1 MEKTRTTKFRFSLR
15 KKLILSFL
23 VVLLLPSMT
32 ISISSYQS
40 SQNNIENQMFDSAQK
55 NVDIVRQTVDQF
67 VSAQM
72 ENIDFLSNSIIT
84 TNIVE
89 NNDIQ
94 TRKLL
99 DTIQNSKADVEQTY
113 VGTEAGEF
121 MNSPTS
127 FKNPPDYDPRQ
138 RPWYQQAMSNR
149 GKIIITDPYVSQ
161 SSKQVVVTLA
171 KATADGKGVV
181 AVNLKL
187 GSLTN
192 MISQATIGKEG
203 YLFLV
208 DKNLHYISHPTDEAG
223 KEATGDFAEK
233 MKATN
238 SGKFNYDDNG
248 ERKKIAFTTS
258 ELTGWKVA
266 GSMYQ
271 NEVDDA
277 VQPIL
282 KTTLIVIV
290 ISIILGGLLIFFI
303 IRSIIRPITKL
314 VEATNQLSQGN
325 LSVRVD
331 LKSKDELGQ
340 LAQAFDQMRKSL
352 SEIIL
357 EVREKSSSLAAS
369 SEQLNASTEQNTSA
383 TEQISSSIQE
393 VAAGMESQSTQ
404 IEQSSRMAGEMSAS
418 IQYIAKSSQEV
429 SQTATNASSAVEV
442 GNKAIETTVGQME
455 YIKKTVNEISSSI
468 QVLNSHSQEISK
480 IVDVITN
487 IADQTNLLA
496 LNAAI
501 EAARAGEHGKGFA
514 VVADEV
520 RKLAEQSAQSTDQIR
535 QMIGSIQSETSNAVK
550 SMESGTTE
558 VDKGIEV
565 VSNAGAS
572 FVAITGYFTTITEQ
586 IEQVTSKVQDISTGT
601 KQFTNT
607 FEEVAKVA
615 DSTAGGAQNVSASTQ
630 EQLASMEEIRSS
642 ATSLSQI
649 AEELQDIVQ
658 QFKL

>member
-1 MEKTRTTKFRFSLR
+1 MKVTRLKGVRLGLR
-15 KKLILSFL
+15 KKLIIAFL
-23 VVLLLPSMT
+23 VILLVPS
-32 ISISSYQS
+32 ISIAIFSYQS
-40 SQNNIENQMFDSAQK
+40 SQNNLDQQMMETAQK
-55 NVDIVRQTVDQF
+55 NVGIINHSVEQFLRSHIDNVNYLANSVDA
-67 VSAQM
+67 S
-72 ENIDFLSNSIIT
+72 
-84 TNIVE
+84 NIVE
-89 NNDIQ
+89 DDDVQI
-94 TRKLL
+94 RRLL
-99 DTIQNSKADVEQTY
+99 DTIQSDKADVEQTFIA
-113 VGTEAGEF
+113 TEKGQF
-121 MNSPTS
+121 INSPSTV
-127 FKNPPDYDPRQ
+127 KNPPGYDPRV
-138 RPWYQQAMSNR
+138 RPWYQDAMANK
-149 GKIIITDPYVSQ
+149 GQILITDPRVSLAT
-161 SSKQVVVTLA
+161 KQVVITIA
-171 KATADGKGVV
+171 KATTDGKGVV
-181 AVNLKL
+181 AVDLKL
-187 GSLTN
+187 ESFINLVN
-192 MISQATIGKEG
+192 QIKIGKQG
-203 YLFLV
+203 YLYV
-208 DKNLHYISHPTDEAG
+208 IDKNNHYITHPTIEVGTKVEDDLSKKLQA
-223 KEATGDFAEK
+223 AQT
-233 MKATN
+233 
-238 SGKFNYDDNG
+238 GKFNYIAN
-248 ERKKIAFTTS
+248 EEPRKLAFSTS
-258 ELTGWKVA
+258 ELTGWKIV
-266 GSMYQ
+266 GSMNQ
-271 NEVDDA
+271 SEVADA
-277 VQPIL
+277 VKPIL
-282 KTTLIVIV
+282 KTTLIVIS
-290 ISIILGGLLIFFI
+290 ISIILGGLLILFI
-303 IRSIIRPITKL
+303 IRSMIRPITEL
-314 VEATNQLSQGN
+314 VGAANNLSQGD
-325 LSVRVD
+325 LSVRVN
-331 LKSKDELGQ
+331 LTSKDELGQ

-418 IQYIAKSSQEV
+418 IQYIAQSSQEV
-429 SQTATNASSAVEV
+429 SQTAANATSAVEV

-455 YIKKTVNEISSSI
+455 YIKKTVNELSSSI
-468 QVLNSHSQEISK
+468 QVLDSHSQEISK

-535 QMIGSIQSETSNAVK
+535 QMIGSIQSETSIAVK
-550 SMESGTTE
+550 SMESGTVE
-558 VDKGIEV
+558 VDRGIEV

-572 FVAITGYFTTITEQ
+572 FTAITGFFTTITEQ
-586 IEQVTSKVQDISTGT
+586 IDQVTSKIQDISSGT
-601 KQFTNT
+601 EQFAKT

>member
-1 MEKTRTTKFRFSLR
+1 MKKTRVSLSRFSLR

-32 ISISSYQS
+32 ISIASYQS
-40 SQNNIENQMFDSAQK
+40 SQNNTDNQMLDTAQQ

-67 VSAQM
+67 VTAQK
-72 ENIDFLSNSIIT
+72 ENIDFLSNSIVT

-89 NNDIQ
+89 DNDIQ

-113 VGTEAGEF
+113 VGTETGQF

-127 FKNPPDYDPRQ
+127 FKNPPDYDPRK

-149 GKIIITDPYVSQ
+149 GQVIITDPYVSQ

-171 KATADGKGVV
+171 KATTDGQGVV

-187 GSLTN
+187 ESLTD
-192 MISQATIGKEG
+192 MISQVTIGKEG
-203 YLFLV
+203 YVFLI
-208 DKNLHYISHPTDEAG
+208 DKDNHYISHPTIEVG
-223 KEATGDFAEK
+223 TEVTGDVAEK
-233 MKATN
+233 IEASN
-238 SGKFNYDDNG
+238 SGKVNFDLNG
-248 ERKKIAFTTS
+248 EQRKLAFTTS
-258 ELTGWKVA
+258 ELTGWKIA

-271 NEVDDA
+271 SEVDNA
-277 VQPIL
+277 VKPIL
-282 KTTLIVIV
+282 KTTLIVIIV
-290 ISIILGGLLIFFI
+290 SLIFGGLLILFI
-303 IRSIIRPITKL
+303 IRSIIRPITEL
-314 VEATNQLSQGN
+314 VGATNKLSQGD
-325 LSVRVD
+325 LSVRVN
-331 LKSKDELGQ
+331 LTSKDELGQ

-352 SEIIL
+352 SKIIL

-418 IQYIAKSSQEV
+418 IQYIAQSSQEV
-429 SQTATNASSAVEV
+429 SQTAANASSAVEV

-455 YIKKTVNEISSSI
+455 YIKKTVNELSSSI
-468 QVLNSHSQEISK
+468 QVLDSHSQEISK

-535 QMIGSIQSETSNAVK
+535 QMIGAIQSETSIAVK
-550 SMESGTTE
+550 SMESGTIE
-558 VDKGIEV
+558 VDRGIEV

-572 FVAITGYFTTITEQ
+572 FTAITGFFTTITEQ
-586 IEQVTSKVQDISTGT
+586 IEQVTSKIQDISTGT
-601 KQFTNT
+601 EQFANT

>member
-1 MEKTRTTKFRFSLR
+1 MEKTRATKFRFSLR

-23 VVLLLPSMT
+23 VVLLLPSIT

-40 SQNNIENQMFDSAQK
+40 SQNNLDQQMMETAQK
-55 NVDIVRQTVDQF
+55 DVGIINHSVEQFIRSHIDNVNYL
-67 VSAQM
+67 A
-72 ENIDFLSNSIIT
+72 NSVVAS
-84 TNIVE
+84 NIVE
-89 NNDIQ
+89 DDDVQI
-94 TRKLL
+94 RRLL
-99 DTIQNSKADVEQTY
+99 DTIQSDKADVEQTFIA
-113 VGTEAGEF
+113 TEKGQF
-121 MNSPTS
+121 INSPSTV
-127 FKNPPDYDPRQ
+127 KNPPGYDPRV
-138 RPWYQQAMSNR
+138 RPWYQDAMANK
-149 GKIIITDPYVSQ
+149 GQILITDPRVSLAT
-161 SSKQVVVTLA
+161 KQVVITIA
-171 KATADGKGVV
+171 KATTDGKGVV
-181 AVNLKL
+181 AVDLKL
-187 GSLTN
+187 ESFINLVN
-192 MISQATIGKEG
+192 QIKIGKQG
-203 YLFLV
+203 YLYV
-208 DKNLHYISHPTDEAG
+208 IDKNNHYITHPTIEVGTKVEDDLSKKLQA
-223 KEATGDFAEK
+223 AQT
-233 MKATN
+233 
-238 SGKFNYDDNG
+238 GKFNYIANG
-248 ERKKIAFTTS
+248 EPRKLAFSTS
-258 ELTGWKVA
+258 ELTGWKIV
-266 GSMYQ
+266 GSMNQ
-271 NEVDDA
+271 GEVADA
-277 VQPIL
+277 VKPIL
-282 KTTLIVIV
+282 KTTLIVIS
-290 ISIILGGLLIFFI
+290 ISIILGGLLILFI
-303 IRSIIRPITKL
+303 IRSMIRPITEL
-314 VEATNQLSQGN
+314 VGAANNLSQGD
-325 LSVRVD
+325 LSVRVN
-331 LKSKDELGQ
+331 LTSKDELGQ

-565 VSNAGAS
+565 VSDAGAS
-572 FVAITGYFTTITEQ
+572 FAAITGYFTTITEQ
-586 IEQVTSKVQDISTGT
+586 IEQVTSKVQDISIGT
-601 KQFTNT
+601 KQFANT

-649 AEELQDIVQ
+649 AEELQDIVE